1 MQDTG
6 GHAHR
11 RQEEAFSHTDPN
23 MGQTSKLPDCLS
35 GPAGPAKPGAS
46 KGLILIL
53 PPRPTHLGAD
63 ADICRLFPPNSF
75 ITALESSFLSD
86 CFNSHKLLVPP
97 LVTQALGGRGRW
109 GGGARHTGHIQKA
122 YGWFLNQIR
131 SGNCFWT
138 EPDEEMTQVPLLG
151 KQVTVFKPI
160 LPTHQPHPRCPWECS
175 SILYHLPRTLCGLR

>member
-1 MQDTG
+1 MPGSSSAARPCAAPAEDVLTHVQDTG

-109 GGGARHTGHIQKA
+109 GGGVPGIQGI
-122 YGWFLNQIR
+122 YRRPMVGF
-131 SGNCFWT
+131 
-138 EPDEEMTQVPLLG
+138 
-151 KQVTVFKPI
+151 
-160 LPTHQPHPRCPWECS
+160 
-175 SILYHLPRTLCGLR
+175 